1 MLSFRAYLKGNKDRG
16 TITKLKQFQKSYP
29 DYDYGPQN
37 GPTPNSDVDNFSAS
51 LGLGMGGENEESPK
65 KLEKGSMLTVDQ
77 LLAAAK
83 RYKGRKGVNR
93 WFPKPEEQE
102 MNLDNVVPGDSN
114 PRDPSYEEPQSS
126 SAASNNHGEEPQD
139 PDRADDD
146 VELPAT
152 DGEQPV
158 EDETQDPNRQG
169 TIRHVPNAHLVFK
182 RETEDGTYE
191 ELWLYNIGKNFK
203 SDTQIRERIL
213 AGTDIPIE
221 KMQSKDGTQ
230 YYDIWSIG
238 NVQMLNIKGL
248 PN

>member
-51 LGLGMGGENEESPK
+51 LGLGMGGENEESP
-65 KLEKGSMLTVDQ
+65 
-77 LLAAAK
+77 
-83 RYKGRKGVNR
+83 
-93 WFPKPEEQE
+93 
-102 MNLDNVVPGDSN
+102 
-114 PRDPSYEEPQSS
+114 EEPQSS
-126 SAASNNHGEEPQD
+126 AAASNNHGEEPQD